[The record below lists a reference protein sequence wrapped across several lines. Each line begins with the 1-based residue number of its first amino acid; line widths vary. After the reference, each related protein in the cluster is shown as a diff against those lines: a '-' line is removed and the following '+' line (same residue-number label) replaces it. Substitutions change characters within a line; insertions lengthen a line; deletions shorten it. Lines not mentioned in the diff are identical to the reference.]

1 LFILLYKY
9 IFVKYY
15 NVKSR
20 AMDFKDQVVR
30 LSDNIK
36 KQKDKIATE
45 EATKNAFI
53 MPMIAALGYDVF
65 NPFEVV
71 PEMDCD
77 LIKKKGEKIDYAIMK
92 DENPILLIECKHCK
106 QDLNLHDTQLQKYFV
121 ASKARFGVLTNG
133 IEYRF
138 YTDLEKINIM
148 DEKPF
153 LIVNMLD
160 LSDADIEQ
168 LKKFHKSYYNEEDV
182 LSTANELKYTTE
194 IKSILNNEFASP
206 TAEFVRFFARQAYTS
221 GQITSKVI
229 DMFTPLVKKSITS
242 VINDIISDRLNT
254 AIKNSEQTSDSLQ
267 TIDNTS
273 INTSTEDTEEK
284 LPDGVVYMDKESGV
298 VTTQEE
304 LDAYNIVRS
313 ILRKSVDVSRIT
325 YKDYKS
331 YFVVNIDNS
340 QWFWICRVS
349 IGARKKQI
357 GIPVDQYKSCEWIQ
371 IDNMDD
377 IFKYAD
383 RLEEALKMAIK
394 SCEH

>member
-1 LFILLYKY
+1 
-9 IFVKYY
+9 
-15 NVKSR
+15 
-20 AMDFKDQVVR
+20 MDFKDQILQ
-30 LSDNIK
+30 LSERIN
-36 KQKDKIATE
+36 KQKDSIATE

-53 MPMIAALGYDVF
+53 MPMIASLGYDVF

-153 LIVNMLD
+153 LVVNMLD

-221 GQITSKVI
+221 GQITSKVV
-229 DMFTPLVKKSITS
+229 DMFTPLVKKSIS
-242 VINDIISDRLNT
+242 LVINDIISDRLNT
-254 AIKNSEQTSDSLQ
+254 AIKNSEQTSEILPTQDSASVNLP
-267 TIDNTS
+267 
-273 INTSTEDTEEK
+273 TEEQTKK
-284 LPDGVVYMDKESGV
+284 LPDGIVYMDKESGV

-313 ILRKSVDVSRIT
+313 ILRKSIDVTRIT
-325 YKDYKS
+325 YKDYKT
-331 YFVVNIDNS
+331 YFVINLDNS
-340 QWFWICRVS
+340 EWFWICRIS
-349 IGARKKQI
+349 IGTRKKRI
-357 GIPVDQYKSCEWIQ
+357 GIPVDKYKNCEWIQ
-371 IDNMDD
+371 IDNVDD
-377 IFKYAD
+377 IFKYAN
-383 RLEEALKMAIK
+383 RLEEALKMAMKGIN
-394 SCEH
+394 

>member
-1 LFILLYKY
+1 
-9 IFVKYY
+9 
-15 NVKSR
+15 
-20 AMDFKDQVVR
+20 MDFKDQVVR

-273 INTSTEDTEEK
+273 INTSTEDTEKK

-394 SCEH
+394 SWEH

>member
-1 LFILLYKY
+1 
-9 IFVKYY
+9 
-15 NVKSR
+15 
-20 AMDFKDQVVR
+20 MDFKDQVVR

-71 PEMDCD
+71 PETDCD

-273 INTSTEDTEEK
+273 INTSTEDTEKK

>member
-1 LFILLYKY
+1 
-9 IFVKYY
+9 
-15 NVKSR
+15 
-20 AMDFKDQVVR
+20 MDFKDQILQLAER
-30 LSDNIK
+30 IQ
-36 KQKDKIATE
+36 KQKDSIATE
-45 EATKNAFI
+45 EATKTAFI

-65 NPFEVV
+65 NPFEVI
-71 PEMDCD
+71 PELDCD

-92 DENPILLIECKHCK
+92 DESPIILIECKHCK

-153 LIVNMLD
+153 LIVDMLE

-194 IKSILNNEFASP
+194 IKSILNNEFSSP
-206 TAEFVRFFARQAYTS
+206 TPEFVRFFARQAYTS

-229 DMFTPLVKKSITS
+229 DMFTPLVKKSIS
-242 VINDIISDRLNT
+242 SIINDIISDRLNT
-254 AIKNSEQTSDSLQ
+254 AIKNGEQTSDTLQ
-267 TIDNTS
+267 MPDNTS
-273 INTSTEDTEEK
+273 INTSTENTEEK

-313 ILRKSVDVSRIT
+313 ILRKSVDVARIT
-325 YKDYKS
+325 YRDYKS
-331 YFVVNIDNS
+331 YFVVNLDNS
-340 QWFWICRVS
+340 QWFWICRIS

-357 GIPVDQYKSCEWIQ
+357 GIPLDNYKSCEWLQ
-371 IDNMDD
+371 IDSIDD
-377 IFKYAD
+377 IFKYAGK
-383 RLEEALKMAIK
+383 LEESLKMAIR
-394 SCEH
+394 E

>member
-1 LFILLYKY
+1 
-9 IFVKYY
+9 
-15 NVKSR
+15 
-20 AMDFKDQVVR
+20 MDFKDQITQ
-30 LSDNIK
+30 LSERIS
-36 KQKDKIATE
+36 KQKDNIATE

-71 PEMDCD
+71 PELDCD

-92 DENPILLIECKHCK
+92 DENPILLIECKHCN

-121 ASKARFGVLTNG
+121 ASKARFGALTNG

-138 YTDLEKINIM
+138 YTDLEKVNIM

-153 LIVNMLD
+153 LVINMLD
-160 LSDADIEQ
+160 FSDADIEQ
-168 LKKFHKSYYNEEDV
+168 LKKFHKSYYNENDV
-182 LSTANELKYTTE
+182 LSTANDLKYTTE
-194 IKSILNNEFASP
+194 IKSILNSEFSSP
-206 TAEFVRFFARQAYTS
+206 TAEFVRFFARQTYTS

-229 DMFTPLVKKSITS
+229 DMFTPLVKKSISS

-254 AIKNSEQTSDSLQ
+254 AIKNGEQDADALLASV
-267 TIDNTS
+267 NPP
-273 INTSTEDTEEK
+273 TENSEEK
-284 LPDGVVYMDKESGV
+284 LPDGVVSIDKESGA

-313 ILRKSVDVSRIT
+313 ILRKSVDFSRIT

-331 YFVVNIDNS
+331 YFVVNVDNS
-340 QWFWICRVS
+340 EWSWICRIS
-349 IGARKKQI
+349 IGARKKRI
-357 GIPVDQYKSCEWIQ
+357 GIPMEHYKSCEWIQ
-371 IDNMDD
+371 IDSIDD

-383 RLEEALKMAIK
+383 RLEESLKIAIK
-394 SCEH
+394 E

>member
-1 LFILLYKY
+1 
-9 IFVKYY
+9 
-15 NVKSR
+15 
-20 AMDFKDQVVR
+20 MDFKDQVVR

-383 RLEEALKMAIK
+383 RLEEALKMVIK

>member
-1 LFILLYKY
+1 
-9 IFVKYY
+9 
-15 NVKSR
+15 
-20 AMDFKDQVVR
+20 MDFKDQVVR

-53 MPMIAALGYDVF
+53 IPMIAALGYDVF

-273 INTSTEDTEEK
+273 INTSTEDTEKK

>member
-1 LFILLYKY
+1 
-9 IFVKYY
+9 
-15 NVKSR
+15 
-20 AMDFKDQVVR
+20 MDFKDQVVR

-254 AIKNSEQTSDSLQ
+254 AIKNSEQTSDSFQ

>member
-1 LFILLYKY
+1 
-9 IFVKYY
+9 
-15 NVKSR
+15 
-20 AMDFKDQVVR
+20 MDFKDQILQLAER
-30 LSDNIK
+30 IQ
-36 KQKDKIATE
+36 KQKDSIATE
-45 EATKNAFI
+45 EATKTAFI

-65 NPFEVV
+65 NPFEVI
-71 PEMDCD
+71 PELDCD

-92 DENPILLIECKHCK
+92 DESPIILIECKHCK

-153 LIVNMLD
+153 LIVDMLE

-194 IKSILNNEFASP
+194 IKSILNNEFSSP
-206 TAEFVRFFARQAYTS
+206 TPEFVRFFARQAYTS

-229 DMFTPLVKKSITS
+229 DMFTPLVKKSIS
-242 VINDIISDRLNT
+242 SIINDIISDRLNT
-254 AIKNSEQTSDSLQ
+254 AIKNGEQTSDPLQ
-267 TIDNTS
+267 MSDNTS
-273 INTSTEDTEEK
+273 INTSTENTEEK
-284 LPDGVVYMDKESGV
+284 LPDGVVYMDKESGI

-313 ILRKSVDVSRIT
+313 ILRKSVDVARIT
-325 YKDYKS
+325 YRDYKS
-331 YFVVNIDNS
+331 YFVVNLDNS
-340 QWFWICRVS
+340 QWFWICRIS

-357 GIPVDQYKSCEWIQ
+357 GIPLDNYKSCEWLQ
-371 IDNMDD
+371 IDSIDD
-377 IFKYAD
+377 IFKYAGK
-383 RLEEALKMAIK
+383 LEESLKMAIR
-394 SCEH
+394 E

>member
-1 LFILLYKY
+1 
-9 IFVKYY
+9 
-15 NVKSR
+15 
-20 AMDFKDQVVR
+20 MDFKDQILQLAER
-30 LSDNIK
+30 IQ
-36 KQKDKIATE
+36 KQKDSIATE
-45 EATKNAFI
+45 EATKTAFI

-65 NPFEVV
+65 NPFEVI
-71 PEMDCD
+71 PELDCD

-92 DENPILLIECKHCK
+92 DESPIILIECKHCK
-106 QDLNLHDTQLQKYFV
+106 QNLNLHDTQLQKYFV

-153 LIVNMLD
+153 LIVDMLE

-194 IKSILNNEFASP
+194 IKSILNNEFSSP
-206 TAEFVRFFARQAYTS
+206 TPEFIRFFARQAYTS

-229 DMFTPLVKKSITS
+229 DMFTPLVKKSIS
-242 VINDIISDRLNT
+242 SIINDIISDRLNT
-254 AIKNSEQTSDSLQ
+254 AIKNGEQTSDTLQ
-267 TIDNTS
+267 MPDNTS
-273 INTSTEDTEEK
+273 INTSTENTEEQ

-313 ILRKSVDVSRIT
+313 ILRKSVDVARIT
-325 YKDYKS
+325 YRDYKS
-331 YFVVNIDNS
+331 YFVVNLDNS
-340 QWFWICRVS
+340 QWFWICRIS

-357 GIPVDQYKSCEWIQ
+357 GIPLDNYKSCEWIQ
-371 IDNMDD
+371 IDSIDD
-377 IFKYAD
+377 IFKYAGK
-383 RLEEALKMAIK
+383 LEESLKMAIR
-394 SCEH
+394 E

>member
-1 LFILLYKY
+1 
-9 IFVKYY
+9 
-15 NVKSR
+15 
-20 AMDFKDQVVR
+20 MDFKDQVVR

-267 TIDNTS
+267 PIDNTS
-273 INTSTEDTEEK
+273 INTSTEDTEKK

>member
-1 LFILLYKY
+1 MHILLY
-9 IFVKYY
+9 
-15 NVKSR
+15 NNKS
-20 AMDFKDQVVR
+20 MDFKDQILQLAER
-30 LSDNIK
+30 IQ
-36 KQKDKIATE
+36 KQKDSIATE
-45 EATKNAFI
+45 EATKTAFI

-65 NPFEVV
+65 NPFEVI
-71 PEMDCD
+71 PELDCD

-92 DENPILLIECKHCK
+92 DESPIILIECKHCK

-153 LIVNMLD
+153 LIVDMLE

-194 IKSILNNEFASP
+194 IKSILNNEFSSP
-206 TAEFVRFFARQAYTS
+206 TPEFVRFFARQAYTS

-229 DMFTPLVKKSITS
+229 DMFTPLVKKSIS
-242 VINDIISDRLNT
+242 SIINDIISDRLNT
-254 AIKNSEQTSDSLQ
+254 AIKNGEQTSDPLQ
-267 TIDNTS
+267 MSDNTS
-273 INTSTEDTEEK
+273 INTSTENTEEK

-313 ILRKSVDVSRIT
+313 ILRKSVDVTRIT
-325 YKDYKS
+325 YRDYKS
-331 YFVVNIDNS
+331 YFVVNLDNS
-340 QWFWICRVS
+340 QWFWICRIS

-357 GIPVDQYKSCEWIQ
+357 GIPLDNYKSCEWLQ
-371 IDNMDD
+371 IDSIDD
-377 IFKYAD
+377 IFKYAGK
-383 RLEEALKMAIK
+383 LEESLKMAIREYK
-394 SCEH
+394 TFIF

>member
-1 LFILLYKY
+1 
-9 IFVKYY
+9 
-15 NVKSR
+15 
-20 AMDFKDQVVR
+20 MDFKDQILQLAER
-30 LSDNIK
+30 IQ
-36 KQKDKIATE
+36 KQKDSIATE
-45 EATKNAFI
+45 EATKTAFI

-65 NPFEVV
+65 NPFEVI
-71 PEMDCD
+71 PELDCD

-92 DENPILLIECKHCK
+92 DESPIILIECKHCK

-153 LIVNMLD
+153 LIVDMLE
-160 LSDADIEQ
+160 LSEADIEQ

-194 IKSILNNEFASP
+194 IKSILNNEFSSP
-206 TAEFVRFFARQAYTS
+206 TPEFVRFFARQAYTS

-229 DMFTPLVKKSITS
+229 DMFTPLVKKSIS
-242 VINDIISDRLNT
+242 SIINDIISDRLNT
-254 AIKNSEQTSDSLQ
+254 AIKNGEQTSDTLQ
-267 TIDNTS
+267 MPDNTS
-273 INTSTEDTEEK
+273 INTSTENTEEK

-313 ILRKSVDVSRIT
+313 ILRKSVDVARIT
-325 YKDYKS
+325 YRDYKS
-331 YFVVNIDNS
+331 YFVVNLNNS
-340 QWFWICRVS
+340 QWFWICRIS

-357 GIPVDQYKSCEWIQ
+357 GIPLDNYKSCEWIQ
-371 IDNMDD
+371 IDSIDD
-377 IFKYAD
+377 IFKYTGK
-383 RLEEALKMAIK
+383 LEESLKMAIR
-394 SCEH
+394 E

>member
-1 LFILLYKY
+1 
-9 IFVKYY
+9 
-15 NVKSR
+15 
-20 AMDFKDQVVR
+20 MDFKDQIQQISER
-30 LSDNIK
+30 IS
-36 KQKDKIATE
+36 KQKDMITTE

-53 MPMIAALGYDVF
+53 MPMITALGYDVF

-77 LIKKKGEKIDYAIMK
+77 LTKRGDKIDYAIMK

-273 INTSTEDTEEK
+273 INTSTEDTEKK

>member
-1 LFILLYKY
+1 
-9 IFVKYY
+9 
-15 NVKSR
+15 
-20 AMDFKDQVVR
+20 MDFKDQVVR

-273 INTSTEDTEEK
+273 INTSTEDTEKK

-298 VTTQEE
+298 VTTQEG